1 MSDSSWRRRPNGD
14 LNSLAVCNCD
24 VSLPVISDLGLT
36 HRQHLILL
44 LTRGISKAL
53 ISKDVEAWDEIIS
66 MAEDHSGL
74 VEGRRIA
81 GACIRLMLAVQKE
94 RRGVYQFRPICC
106 RHITLDECVLL
117 DVVKAYQSRPDQY
130 HREELDI
137 LLNGATPD
145 RTAACASELGMLGY
159 MRAAP
164 VPSMPDTP
172 SMPRYLH

>member
-1 MSDSSWRRRPNGD
+1 MSGPYCNGRLNGD
-14 LNSLAVCNCD
+14 LNSLADCNCD
-24 VSLPVISDLGLT
+24 VGLPVISDLGLT

-53 ISKDVEAWDEIIS
+53 ITKDVGAWDEIIS

-106 RHITLDECVLL
+106 RHVTLDECVLL
-117 DVVKAYQSRPDQY
+117 EVVKAYEARPDQY
-130 HREELDI
+130 HRQELDI

-145 RTAACASELGMLGY
+145 RTAACAGELGMLGH

-164 VPSMPDTP
+164 VPSEPVMQST
-172 SMPRYLH
+172 PRYLH